1 MRNVLLYSSALVLLS
16 SVAEAA
22 CIQTPSCSS
31 LGYSSTTACEGGLKC
46 PWGNAW
52 FCNVGGGS
60 DNDNAAT
67 CVPGAIFNSD
77 RSCSEGQ
84 ELGKV
89 PIGIVVYADGKGH
102 GQAIALES
110 ITAEQK
116 GELVDIEGYI
126 GSIYKEITSV
136 SDERAC
142 NSENSSLPGYCSSIE
157 IYNVGRTNS
166 NIQLANI
173 EGIKGYANLEE
184 ASIDFDS
191 KGLTDTLLKV
201 KNENLS
207 RIQSYINQLTKYDSI
222 LAQSTKWL
230 RGYMNE
236 ACGSK
241 PSYTSYSGLSEINS
255 SRYKSYLREEIVIGM
270 FDAAEKVRQYKTT
283 GTSAGEWNLP
293 APGVFNSIKV
303 YEEQIKAGFKSLS
316 KTMPTNLFTSG
327 FYIDGN
333 NHVENEKFQYL
344 DSPLTKTPPNF
355 NSKYTVSISYERNS
369 WSDVY
374 DDCSGY
380 LYLSWNNLPY
390 ISIPISDADNIISYS
405 KSALYGTTSSK
416 WGTDSKRT
424 YYPVINF

>member
-1 MRNVLLYSSALVLLS
+1 MRKILLMSSALALLS
-16 SVAEAA
+16 GTVEAG

-84 ELGKV
+84 EVGKV

-126 GSIYKEITSV
+126 GYIRKEITSV

-142 NSENSSLPGYCSSIE
+142 NSQNSSRTGYCSSIE
-157 IYNVGRTNS
+157 FDVGRTNS
-166 NIQLANI
+166 EIQLANI

-222 LAQSTKWL
+222 LAQSTKSL
-230 RGYMNE
+230 RGYVNE

-241 PSYTSYSGLSEINS
+241 PSYTYLSLREGSFSQYS
-255 SRYKSYLREEIVIGM
+255 SYLQEEIVIGM

-316 KTMPTNLFTSG
+316 KTMPTNLATSG

-355 NSKYTVSISYERNS
+355 NSKYIVSISYENS
-369 WSDVY
+369 WWQDECLVH
-374 DDCSGY
+374 
-380 LYLSWNNLPY
+380 LYLNWNNLPY
-390 ISIPISDADNIISYS
+390 ISIPISDADNIIYYS

-416 WGTDSKRT
+416 WGTDSERT